1 MILGKRLLSRK
12 PKIQMSMRQILQHFV
27 VRFTDSGSVP
37 IILKRSMSVKTII
50 MNIIQRIPLWNP

>member
-1 MILGKRLLSRK
+1 
-12 PKIQMSMRQILQHFV
+12 MRQILQHFV

-50 MNIIQRIPLWNP
+50 MNIIQKIPLWNP